1 MNYIIESKPNKI
13 EINYDFIST
22 IEKNLEENIPLTK
35 EETNYFLDY
44 LVYATRTKL
53 TNDLDNYSFEWKCDT
68 AISIIGNYLN
78 NLNVPY
84 NVCDTQKVITQ
95 GITGHTFM
103 VVKLNTED
111 GIINY
116 LVDPTYRQ
124 FFIKDNCTKDKYV
137 LINGVYIITPSPGYF
152 IKDEDKNIIKT
163 FLQKGYSVLDHNI
176 ARIYADSFYN
186 TKVGMNDTTF
196 RSIPGSIYINS
207 FLKGNSTLSK
217 TEDELQD
224 LSLHKQNIKTL

>member
-1 MNYIIESKPNKI
+1 MNYIIDSNPNKL
-13 EINYDFIST
+13 EINYDFISN
-22 IEKNLEENIPLTK
+22 IEKNIEENIPLTK

-78 NLNVPY
+78 SLNVQY
-84 NVCDTQKVITQ
+84 NVCDSQKVITQ

-103 VVKLNTED
+103 IVKLNTED

-124 FFIKDNCTKDKYV
+124 FFIKDNCTKEKYV
-137 LINGVYIITPSPGYF
+137 LINGMYIITPSPGYF
-152 IKDEDKNIIKT
+152 IKNEDKNIIKT

-176 ARIYADSFYN
+176 ARIYGDSFYN
-186 TKVGMNDTTF
+186 TKVGMNDTPF

>member
-1 MNYIIESKPNKI
+1 MNYIIDSNPNKL
-13 EINYDFIST
+13 EINYDFISN
-22 IEKNLEENIPLTK
+22 IEKNIEEDIPLTK

-78 NLNVPY
+78 SLNVQY
-84 NVCDTQKVITQ
+84 NVCDSQKVITQ

-103 VVKLNTED
+103 IVKLNTED

-116 LVDPTYRQ
+116 LVDPTFRQ
-124 FFIKDNCTKDKYV
+124 FFIKDNCTKEKYV
-137 LINGVYIITPSPGYF
+137 LINGMYIITPSPGYF
-152 IKDEDKNIIKT
+152 IKNEDKNITKT

-176 ARIYADSFYN
+176 ARIYGDSFYN

>member
-1 MNYIIESKPNKI
+1 MNYILDSNPNKL

-78 NLNVPY
+78 SLNVQY
-84 NVCDTQKVITQ
+84 NVCDSQKVITQ

-103 VVKLNTED
+103 IVKLNTED

-124 FFIKDNCTKDKYV
+124 FFIRDNCTKEKYV
-137 LINGVYIITPSPGYF
+137 LINGMYIITPSPGYF

-176 ARIYADSFYN
+176 ARIYGDSFYN

-207 FLKGNSTLSK
+207 FLKGNSTLTK

>member
-1 MNYIIESKPNKI
+1 MNYILDSNPNKL

-78 NLNVPY
+78 SLNVQY
-84 NVCDTQKVITQ
+84 NVCDSQKVITQ

-103 VVKLNTED
+103 IVKLNTED

-124 FFIKDNCTKDKYV
+124 FFIKDNCTKEKYV
-137 LINGVYIITPSPGYF
+137 LINGMYIITPSPGYF

-176 ARIYADSFYN
+176 ARIYGDSFYN

-207 FLKGNSTLSK
+207 FLKGNSSLTK